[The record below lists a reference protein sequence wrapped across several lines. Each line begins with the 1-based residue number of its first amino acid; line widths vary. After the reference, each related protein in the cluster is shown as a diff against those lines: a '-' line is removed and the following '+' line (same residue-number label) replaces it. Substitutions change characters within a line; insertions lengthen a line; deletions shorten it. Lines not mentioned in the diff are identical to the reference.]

1 MKKTVLTF
9 IFLVCVIQAF
19 WAKSKNK
26 PNFLVIITDDQTYE
40 SINSLNTTE
49 VHTPNMD
56 RLVKNGTTF
65 THAFNQGS
73 WSGAVSVAS
82 RTMLITGANVV
93 NAQKANH
100 CIVEWARTVP
110 NDESI
115 QAKYWGTTL
124 QEAGYETFITG
135 KWHNTDESL
144 LDCFDT
150 GNAVAAGFYE
160 TTDEN
165 NNKDFAYSRPNGSK
179 WTPWNTDYKG
189 HWSPR
194 VRNLTTDNGTKQ
206 ISKPLRIDKH
216 TSELFA
222 DEAIS
227 YLDKKHD
234 SPFFMYVSFNA
245 PHDPRQSPKE
255 FVDMYPQN
263 EIKIPANFLPNH
275 PFDIG
280 ITNERD
286 ELLAPYPRTKEAVQL
301 HRQEYYAI
309 ISHFD
314 RELGRILDK
323 LDESGYSENTYIL
336 FTSDH
341 GLAVGM
347 HGLMGKQ
354 NLYDHSIRVPL
365 IITGP
370 GIKKNYK
377 VDKMVYMQSLFA
389 TTCDIAGIKIPDTVD
404 FGSLCSLLKN
414 KNKGGEQ
421 YIFGY
426 FRHLQRM
433 IRSNKYKLIV
443 YPEINEIQLFDLS
456 VDPYETTNKANDPE
470 YQSIKE
476 ELVEA
481 LKNKQKEIGDFPIIN
496 LKTKPSKA
504 L

>member
-1 MKKTVLTF
+1 MKRTLF
-9 IFLVCVIQAF
+9 IFVFLIAVIQTF
-19 WAKSKNK
+19 WAKNKNK
-26 PNFLVIITDDQTYE
+26 PNILVIITDDQTYE
-40 SINSLNTTE
+40 SISSINATE

-82 RTMLITGANVV
+82 RTMLITGANVM
-93 NAQKANH
+93 NAQKINN

-110 NDESI
+110 DDQSM
-115 QAKYWGTTL
+115 QAKLWGEVMN
-124 QEAGYETFITG
+124 EAGYDTFITG
-135 KWHNTDESL
+135 KWHNTNESL
-144 LDCFDT
+144 LRSFAT
-150 GNAVAAGFYE
+150 GTAVAAGFYE

-165 NNKDFAYSRPNGSK
+165 NSKNFAYSRPNGSK

-194 VRNLTTDNGTKQ
+194 VKDVVTNNGTKQ
-206 ISKPLRIDKH
+206 ITESYVVNKH

-227 YLDKKHD
+227 YLGKEHEN
-234 SPFFMYVSFNA
+234 PFFMYVAFNA

-255 FVDMYPQN
+255 FVDMYPQQ
-263 EIKIPANFLPNH
+263 EIKIPSNFLPNH

-286 ELLAPYPRTKEAVQL
+286 ELLAPYPRTKEAVRL

-323 LDESGYSENTYIL
+323 LENSGQVENTYIL

-354 NLYDHSIRVPL
+354 NLYDHSIRMPL
-365 IITGP
+365 IIAGP

-389 TTCDIAGIKIPDTVD
+389 TTCDFAGIKVPDTVD
-404 FGSLCSLLKN
+404 FQSLYPLLKDN
-414 KNKGGEQ
+414 ERGGEK

-433 IRSNKYKLIV
+433 IRSEQYKLIV
-443 YPEINEIQLFDLS
+443 YPEINQVQLFDLLS
-456 VDPYETTNKANDPE
+456 DPYETINIADNPDYKE
-470 YQSIKE
+470 IKS
-476 ELVEA
+476 ELINA
-481 LKNKQKEIGDFPIIN
+481 LIEKQKELGDYPIIN
-496 LKTKPSKA
+496 L
-504 L
+504 